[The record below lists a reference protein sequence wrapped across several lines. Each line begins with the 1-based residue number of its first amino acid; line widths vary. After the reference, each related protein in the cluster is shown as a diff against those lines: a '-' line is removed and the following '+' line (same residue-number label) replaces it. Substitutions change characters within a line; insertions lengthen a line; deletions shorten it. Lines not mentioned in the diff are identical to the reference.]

1 MKNGF
6 KKITQRLIEDN
17 KNGWCVEEPRMFDGN
32 EFQSL
37 GAAYMKLRSPND
49 TDLIFV
55 GITNEVA
62 SFFDLKFR
70 LGS

>member
-1 MKNGF
+1 LEEEVSFSAFLNEF
-6 KKITQRLIEDN
+6 S
-17 KNGWCVEEPRMFDGN
+17 VEEPRMFDGS

-37 GAAYMKLRSPND
+37 EAAYTKLCSPYD

-55 GITNEVA
+55 GITNEDA

>member
-1 MKNGF
+1 
-6 KKITQRLIEDN
+6 
-17 KNGWCVEEPRMFDGN
+17 MFDGS

-37 GAAYMKLRSPND
+37 GAAYMKLRSPYD